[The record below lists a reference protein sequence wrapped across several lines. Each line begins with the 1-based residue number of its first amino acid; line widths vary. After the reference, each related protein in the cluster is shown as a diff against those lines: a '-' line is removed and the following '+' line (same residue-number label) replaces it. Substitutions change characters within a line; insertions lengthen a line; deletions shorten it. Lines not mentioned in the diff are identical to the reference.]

1 MTSSPGT
8 SLRRCRLE
16 LGELVEDTV
25 SQHPLRAVV
34 AVVVEGPQARTVLE
48 EFLAEDVV
56 VGWLA
61 REPIPILGK
70 DHIDATGRDG
80 VTQGIE
86 PESIQRGPGCPILEL
101 PHYLKVVG
109 VTVTS

>member
-1 MTSSPGT
+1 
-8 SLRRCRLE
+8 
-16 LGELVEDTV
+16 
-25 SQHPLRAVV
+25 
-34 AVVVEGPQARTVLE
+34 VLE

-61 REPIPILGK
+61 GESVPILSE

-86 PESIQRGPGCPILEL
+86 PESIQRGPGCLILEL
-101 PHYLKVVG
+101 PHNLKVVG
-109 VTVTS
+109 VTIAS